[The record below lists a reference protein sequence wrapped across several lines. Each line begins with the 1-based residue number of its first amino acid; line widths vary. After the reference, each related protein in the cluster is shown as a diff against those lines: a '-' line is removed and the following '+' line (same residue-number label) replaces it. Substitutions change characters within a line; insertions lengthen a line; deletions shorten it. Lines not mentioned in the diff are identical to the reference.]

1 MSSIGDRIKEERNR
15 LVITQADFAKLGGV
29 VRRAQQNYEN
39 GSRTPD
45 GAYFA
50 KVAEVGIDVLYVITG
65 IRASASAS
73 LTPDEAELLND
84 YRKASPEAKRALRVS
99 GEAFANPPGQVKKA
113 GKKIA

>member
-1 MSSIGDRIKEERNR
+1 MLSISERLREERGR
-15 LVITQADFAKLGGV
+15 LGISQSALAEIGGV

-39 GSRTPD
+39 GSRIPD

-50 KVAEVGIDVLYVITG
+50 KVAEIGIDVLYVITG
-65 IRASASAS
+65 IRASSPVP
-73 LTPDEAELLND
+73 LTPDEAELLDD

-99 GEAFANPPGQVKKA
+99 GEALANPLNRVKKT